1 MSLNKKIEDYMQKR
15 NKLITNDHGQA
26 LVIITFAIIG
36 LIAMTALLVDGG
48 NAYSNRRHAQN
59 AADTAALAAARAKVR
74 QEPWKDAALSIAAAN
89 DFTDPFSDNTSS
101 NTLVNVEVY
110 GCEENKP
117 LYANCGE
124 TEGNDEY
131 LEVVITSVVDTFFA
145 PVIGIQQVTNRV
157 KAIARAK
164 PTFVDSA
171 LLNNAMVSLM
181 TGCKPAGWSHDPF
194 TISGSSTSIVGGSG
208 VFINSSCDNALNQ
221 NGSATMEAEYGVCVV
236 GTSNVAPGS
245 VDPPPVSN
253 CGTPLAYPPVVL
265 PNPSCDTN
273 GDGTIDP
280 SEEGTIIQTSSNP
293 IIYTASPGYYGGDF
307 PNTSP
312 SGELI
317 MQKGVYCIDDD
328 FQLNSQWN
336 LTTDANNNGEF
347 DPYSEG
353 VLIMVENGGITLNG
367 SSTIDLHALSSED
380 PNIPEDLQNL
390 LFFMPLGNDST
401 LNMNGASGSEFTG
414 SIWAPSSH
422 CSLEGNNTSY
432 DVNSQLLCFSIS
444 LSGSANIDITYDQ
457 SENHIIQVAPSVE
470 LTK

>member
-1 MSLNKKIEDYMQKR
+1 MKKHNKFSKNER
-15 NKLITNDHGQA
+15 GQA
-26 LVIITFAIIG
+26 LIMIVFAIVG
-36 LIAMTALLVDGG
+36 LIALTALTVDGG

-74 QEPWKDAALSIAAAN
+74 QESWKDAALDIASEN
-89 DFTDPFSDNTSS
+89 DFTDLFPDAISS

-117 LYANCGE
+117 AYADCGE
-124 TEGNDEY
+124 TEGNNEY
-131 LEVVITSVVDTFFA
+131 LEVVITSTVHTFFA
-145 PVIGIQQVTNRV
+145 PIIGVHQITNRV
-157 KAIARAK
+157 KAIAHAK
-164 PTFVDSA
+164 PTSVDSA
-171 LLNNAMVSLM
+171 LLNNAIVSLM
-181 TGCKPAGWSHDPF
+181 TGCKPSGWPHDPF
-194 TISGSSTSIVGGSG
+194 TISGNSTSIVGGSG

-221 NGSATMEAEYGVCVV
+221 NGSATMNAEFGVCVV
-236 GTSNVAPGS
+236 GTSNVIPGS
-245 VDPPPVSN
+245 INPPPVSN
-253 CGTPLAYPPVVL
+253 CGTPLAYPPVIL
-265 PNPSCDTN
+265 PNPTCDTN
-273 GDGTIDP
+273 GDGVINP
-280 SEEGTIIQTSSNP
+280 SEEGTITQTSSNP
-293 IIYTASPGYYGGDF
+293 LIYTASPGYYGGDF

-312 SGELI
+312 SGKLI

-328 FQLNSQWN
+328 FLLNSQWN
-336 LTTDANNNGEF
+336 LTTDVNDNGEF

-401 LNMNGASGSEFTG
+401 LNMNGASGSEYNG

-444 LSGSANIDITYDQ
+444 LSGSAQIDITYDQ
-457 SENHIIQVAPSVE
+457 NENHIIQVPPSVE

>member
-1 MSLNKKIEDYMQKR
+1 MKIYK
-15 NKLITNDHGQA
+15 NLLINERGQA
-26 LVIITFAIIG
+26 LIMIVFAIIG
-36 LIAMTALLVDGG
+36 LISLTALTVDGG

-74 QEPWKDAALSIAAAN
+74 QEPWKDAALAIASEN
-89 DFTDPFSDNTSS
+89 DFTDLFPDAISS

-117 LYANCGE
+117 TYADCGE
-124 TEGNDEY
+124 YKGSNEY
-131 LEVVITSVVDTFFA
+131 LVVAITSTVDTFFA
-145 PVIGIQQVTNRV
+145 RVIGIQQITNRV
-157 KAIARAK
+157 KALAHAK

-181 TGCKPAGWSHDPF
+181 TGCKPSGWPHDPF
-194 TISGSSTSIVGGSG
+194 TISGNSTSIVGGSG
-208 VFINSSCDNALNQ
+208 VFINSNCDNALNQ
-221 NGSATMEAEYGVCVV
+221 NGSATMNAEFGVCVV
-236 GTSNVAPGS
+236 GTSNVVPGS
-245 VDPPPVSN
+245 VNPPPVSN

-265 PNPSCDTN
+265 PNPTCDIN
-273 GDGTIDP
+273 GDGVINP
-280 SEEGTIIQTSSNP
+280 SEEGTITQTSSNP

-312 SGELI
+312 SGKLI
-317 MQKGVYCIDDD
+317 MQKGVYCINNN
-328 FQLNSQWN
+328 FLLNSQWN
-336 LTTDANNNGEF
+336 VTTDANNNGKF

-401 LNMNGASGSEFTG
+401 LNMNGASGSAYTG

-444 LSGSANIDITYDQ
+444 LSGSAQIDITYDQ
-457 SENHIIQVAPSVE
+457 NENHIIQVPPSVE

>member
-1 MSLNKKIEDYMQKR
+1 MKIYK
-15 NKLITNDHGQA
+15 NLLITERGQA
-26 LVIITFAIIG
+26 LVLITFAIVG
-36 LIAMTALLVDGG
+36 LIALTALIVDGG

-74 QEPWKDAALSIAAAN
+74 QEPWKDAALAIASQN
-89 DFTDPFSDNTSS
+89 DFTDPFPDDLSS
-101 NTLVNVEVY
+101 NALVNVEVY

-117 LYANCGE
+117 TYANCGE

-131 LEVVITSVVDTFFA
+131 LEVVITSIVDTFFA

-157 KAIARAK
+157 KAIAHAK

-253 CGTPLAYPPVVL
+253 CGTPLAYPPIVL

-273 GDGTIDP
+273 GDGMIDP
-280 SEEGTIIQTSSNP
+280 SEEGTITQTSSNP

-328 FQLNSQWN
+328 FHLNSQWN

-353 VLIMVENGGITLNG
+353 VLIMVKNGGITLNG

-457 SENHIIQVAPSVE
+457 NENHIIQVSPSVE

>member
-1 MSLNKKIEDYMQKR
+1 MPLSENREADMKIYKNIIKNER
-15 NKLITNDHGQA
+15 GQA
-26 LVIITFAIIG
+26 LIMIVFAIVG
-36 LIAMTALLVDGG
+36 LIALTALTVDGG

-59 AADTAALAAARAKVR
+59 AADTAAFAAARAKVR
-74 QEPWKDAALSIAAAN
+74 QETWKDAALVIASEN
-89 DFTDPFSDNTSS
+89 DFTDQFSDDTSS

-117 LYANCGE
+117 EYANCGGY
-124 TEGNDEY
+124 EGNDEY
-131 LEVVITSVVDTFFA
+131 IEVVITSTVDTFFA
-145 PVIGIQQVTNRV
+145 PIVGIQQVTNRV
-157 KAIARAK
+157 KAIAQAK
-164 PTFVDSA
+164 PSSVDAA
-171 LLNNAMVSLM
+171 LLANAMVSLM
-181 TGCKPAGWSHDPF
+181 TGCKPSGWPHDPF
-194 TISGSSTSIVGGSG
+194 TISGNSTSIVGGSG
-208 VFINSSCDNALNQ
+208 VFINSNCANALNQ
-221 NGSATMEAEYGVCVV
+221 NGSATMNAEFGVCVV

-245 VDPPPVSN
+245 VNPPPVSN

-273 GDGTIDP
+273 GDGVINP
-280 SEEGTIIQTSSNP
+280 SEEGTITQISSDP
-293 IIYTASPGYYGGDF
+293 IIYSASPGYYSGDF

-312 SGELI
+312 SGKLI
-317 MQKGVYCIDDD
+317 MQKGVYCINDD
-328 FQLNSQWN
+328 FLLNSQWDV
-336 LTTDANNNGEF
+336 TTDANDNGNF

-401 LNMNGASGSEFTG
+401 LTMNGASGSAFTG

-432 DVNSQLLCFSIS
+432 DVNSQLMCYSMS
-444 LSGSANIDITYDQ
+444 LSGSANIDITYNEN
-457 SENHIIQVAPSVE
+457 ENHIIQVPPSIE